1 MERSDLTIQH
11 DSRRTRVIAIVQA
24 LFVTVLW
31 SSSFIIVKYGLE
43 EIPPLTFAALRYSF
57 GSVILLAL
65 IFGQSGMRVELRKRS
80 LRWWM
85 SLLFYGFIYI
95 TVTQGT
101 QFLGLLYLPA
111 ITFSLVLNLTP
122 ILVLVLAIP
131 WIKEKPSSRESI
143 LVVMGIIGVFLYF
156 YPLDFV
162 GVSIIGLVIAIISL
176 LANTVSSIV
185 GRAINRKRD
194 TAPLVITGIMMSFG
208 SIFLLLGSVM
218 IEPIQPLSLTSWFY
232 IFWLAGVNTA
242 LAFTLWSRSQ
252 RILRAIDMT
261 LINSTMMPQ
270 IVILS
275 IIFLGEFPDP
285 IDWIGLIIL
294 AFSVTTVQYLQTKR
308 AESVSKR
315 QILIIRK
322 PGWFN

>member
-1 MERSDLTIQH
+1 MEMSDLTIQQ
-11 DSRRTRVIAIVQA
+11 DSRRTRIIAIVQA

-31 SSSFIIVKYGLE
+31 SSSFIIIKFGLE

-57 GSVILLAL
+57 GSFILLAL
-65 IFGQSGMRVELRKRS
+65 IFGQSEMRTELRNRS
-80 LRWWM
+80 RRWWTL
-85 SLLFYGFIYI
+85 LLFYGGIYI
-95 TVTQGT
+95 AVTQGT

-111 ITFSLVLNLTP
+111 ITFSLILNMTP

-131 WIKEKPSSRESI
+131 WIKEKPSSSETI
-143 LVVMGIIGVFLYF
+143 LVVLGIIGVLLYF

-162 GVSIIGLVIAIISL
+162 GVSIIGLIIAVISL
-176 LANTVSSIV
+176 LANTVSSIL

-194 TAPLVITGIMMSFG
+194 APPLVITGIMMSFG
-208 SIFLLLGSVM
+208 SIFLLLASVM
-218 IEPIQPLSLTSWFY
+218 IEPFQPLSLTSWFY

-294 AFSVTTVQYLQTKR
+294 AFSVTAVQYLQTKR
-308 AESVSKR
+308 AEMTSKEKFV
-315 QILIIRK
+315 QQEESLIS
-322 PGWFN
+322 

>member
-1 MERSDLTIQH
+1 MELSDLTTQQ
-11 DSRRTRVIAIVQA
+11 DSRRTRIIAIAQA

-31 SSSFIIVKYGLE
+31 SSSFVIIKFGLE

-65 IFGQSGMRVELRKRS
+65 IFGQSGMRAELRNRS
-80 LRWWM
+80 RRWWM
-85 SLLFYGFIYI
+85 SLFFYGCIFIA
-95 TVTQGT
+95 VTQGT

-111 ITFSLVLNLTP
+111 ITFSLILNMTP

-131 WIKEKPSSRESI
+131 WIKEKPNSTESI
-143 LVVMGIIGVFLYF
+143 LVLMGIIGVLLYF

-162 GVSIIGLVIAIISL
+162 GVSIIGLVIAVISL
-176 LANTVSSIV
+176 LANTVSSII
-185 GRAINRKRD
+185 GRSINRKRD
-194 TAPLVITGIMMSFG
+194 ASPLVITGIMMAFG
-208 SIFLLLGSVM
+208 SFFLLLASVM

-232 IFWLAGVNTA
+232 VFWLAGVNTA

-270 IVILS
+270 IVLLS

-285 IDWIGLIIL
+285 TDWIGLIIL
-294 AFSVTTVQYLQTKR
+294 AISVTAVQYLQTKR
-308 AESVSKR
+308 AEKTLENKIVH
-315 QILIIRK
+315 
-322 PGWFN
+322 